1 MAVHNISVT
10 LNTSS
15 TFVGSTVTA
24 PASVVA
30 GDIIRLTVFTNHVF
44 IRFTQ
49 SGFSGNPTVQ
59 SFNSGGTSVTRDFT
73 VTATST
79 SPNFSIEIEALLS
92 FLSQGFT
99 HFGKVTGAVAVSLAG
114 SASINAG
121 TNIRAGQT
129 GLQLTYNVNTAGT
142 YYYNSTG
149 ADSHPRMTPKKNTSG
164 TTSGAGQNIIVP
176 LTPREPQSTA
186 SVPQQSLTVAYTI
199 RQNSHFGTPVPGATT
214 ATHRVFHTPSDAT
227 AISFSNVTTT
237 SITAT
242 ASGSSNSLTNF
253 GNLQVSID
261 NNTFHNSPHTFTGLT
276 AGQSYTF
283 YARRLNTVAF
293 SANTKTATQSTLG
306 NAAVAPTLSGGSP
319 EFYST
324 GVFLTVTPSGGNYAN
339 IQYQWVATGNGVT
352 NVTQF
357 AYGVEDN
364 QIGLGIRYGQGAS
377 GYEWLGST
385 WKCTARVSLASSP
398 TTYVYSNEVTIQV
411 PGKPSVNYFGNLASL
426 GVDEGSQATIGYSGG
441 NIWGGRTIYYTL
453 TPSNQFDASVVEGQ
467 MTLNA
472 SGGGTFYFTP
482 LADNTTESSHP
493 AGRLRTYATSSKDET
508 YQKLTDNTFQIN
520 DTSTGSTI
528 TAPTVNTTG
537 HTYTTV
543 SHTTRGYK
551 DAYVNIQLASGGSG
565 GTLYYAAGTA
575 SGYPGESSWKLSTSY
590 LNGTTPITVERGQSY
605 HYFARR
611 SSTQWDSEG
620 PFTVPYMD
628 SATQSDTTL
637 TFSSPTFTSGNTII
651 QDSVSSLTLTFNGAG
666 EHQQYRIL
674 KFLPSGDTA
683 THSFIISGQKYQ
695 WLYTS
700 DPLSYAASSVSV
712 VLTDTMVNGVWE
724 GLPPDAGE
732 VFTYKM
738 QTRIPRTKGGDGL
751 NNPDNNVWVDCTV
764 GGLSTFTIT
773 RASDFTVATFNGSNA
788 SSSFNEGQTI
798 TYRVTYPTGTGAPP
812 NGTTVGYKLEN
823 LGEGNVTSG
832 SNAGTFNTV
841 NGVPTF
847 TGTITLNN
855 GVGEKDITIINDNLD
870 QPNLDGTAG
879 RPFAVFTLNDNTNGS
894 PSFSTGGP
902 SVETTVILDETTS
915 SGTGDSTSGGSGN
928 YGIKIFKPGSSTIIL
943 DSNSRVTNI
952 LSSTQATF
960 NSTSGNTI
968 TKFQGFD
975 CSDSATTGIISTWD
989 GQIYAHPI
997 ITRNSGTGGITL
1009 TRYGTNQSYGGSF
1022 ASDGTL
1028 TLTLV
1033 RY

>member
-1 MAVHNISVT
+1 MAVHSISIT

-24 PASVVA
+24 PTSAVT
-30 GDIIRLTVFTNHVF
+30 GDIIRLTVFTNHFFV
-44 IRFTQ
+44 RYTQ
-49 SGFSGNPTVQ
+49 SGFSGGSISQAFVGT
-59 SFNSGGTSVTRDFT
+59 SGSVTRDFT
-73 VTATST
+73 ITATSA
-79 SPNFSIEIEALLS
+79 SPNFSIECRALQS
-92 FLSQGFT
+92 ITSSGFT
-99 HFGKVTGAVAVSLAG
+99 HFGKLTGAVAVSLAG
-114 SASINAG
+114 TASISGG
-121 TNIRAGQT
+121 TNIRAGENRT
-129 GLQLTYNVNTAGT
+129 LTYNVNTAGT

-164 TTSGAGQNIIVP
+164 TASGAGANVTVS
-176 LTPREPQSTA
+176 LTAQEPQNTA
-186 SVPQQSLTVAYTI
+186 SVPQQSLAVAYTI
-199 RQNSHFGTPVPGATT
+199 RQNGSGGTPVPGATT
-214 ATHRVFHTPSDAT
+214 ATHRVFHTPSTPT

-242 ASGSSNSLTNF
+242 ASGSSNSSTNF

-261 NNTFHNSPHTFTGLT
+261 NSTFHNSPHTFTGLT

-293 SANTKTATQSTLG
+293 SPNKTATQSTLG
-306 NAAVAPTLSGGSP
+306 NAATAPTLSGGSP
-319 EFYST
+319 SFYST

-352 NVTQF
+352 NFTQF

-364 QIGLGIRYGQGAS
+364 QIGLGIRYGQGSS

-398 TTYVYSNEVTIQV
+398 STYVYSNEVTIQV

-426 GVDEGSQATIGYSGG
+426 GVDEGSLATIGYSGG
-441 NIWGGRTIYYTL
+441 SLWANRTIYYTL
-453 TPSNQFDASVVEGQ
+453 TPSNQFDASVVQGQ
-467 MTLNA
+467 MTLNS

-493 AGRLRTYATSSKDET
+493 AGRLRTYAASSKNET

-520 DTSTGSTI
+520 DTSQGSTI
-528 TAPTVNTTG
+528 TAPVVNTTG

-543 SHTTRGYK
+543 SGTFRGYK
-551 DAYVNIQLASGGSG
+551 DAYVNIQLSSGGSG
-565 GTLYYAAGTA
+565 GTLYYNASTS
-575 SGYPGESSWKLSTSY
+575 SGYPSSGWKLSTSY
-590 LNGTTPITVERGQSY
+590 LNGSTPITVERGQSY

-620 PFTVPYMD
+620 PFTVPLMD
-628 SATQSDTTL
+628 SATQSDKTL
-637 TFSSPTFTSGNTII
+637 LFSSPTFTSGNTII
-651 QDSVSSLTLTFNGAG
+651 QDSVSSLALTFSGAG
-666 EHQQYRIL
+666 EHQQYRVL
-674 KFLPSGDTA
+674 KFLPAGDTA

-695 WLYTS
+695 WIYS
-700 DPLSYAASSVSV
+700 SNIISYGASSLSV
-712 VLTDTMVNGVWE
+712 TLTNTMTANSWE

-732 VFTYKM
+732 VFTYKI
-738 QTRIPRTKGGDGL
+738 QTRIPSTKGGDA
-751 NNPDNNVWVDCTV
+751 VWVDCTV

-773 RASDFTVATFNGSNA
+773 RASEFTLATFNGSTA

-798 TYRVTYPTGTGAPP
+798 TYKVTYPTGTGAPP

-879 RPFAVFTLNDNTNGS
+879 RPFAIFTVNDATNGS

-902 SVETTVILDETTS
+902 SVETTVILDETSS
-915 SGTGDSTSGGSGN
+915 SGQGDPTSGGSGN
-928 YGIKIFKPGSSTIIL
+928 YGIKIFKPSTSTIIL

-997 ITRNSGTGGITL
+997 ITRSSNGITL
-1009 TRYGTNQSYGGSF
+1009 TRYGTTQSYGGTF

>member
-1 MAVHNISVT
+1 MAVHNISIT

-24 PASVVA
+24 PTSAVT
-30 GDIIRLTVFTNHVF
+30 GDIIRLTVFTNHAFV
-44 IRFTQ
+44 RYTQ
-49 SGFSGNPTVQ
+49 SGFSGGSLVQ
-59 SFNSGGTSVTRDFT
+59 SFVGSSGSVTRDFT
-73 VTATST
+73 ITATSA
-79 SPNFSIEIEALLS
+79 SPNFSIECRALQTL
-92 FLSQGFT
+92 FSQSFT
-99 HFGKVTGAVAVSLAG
+99 HFGKLTGAVAVSLSG
-114 SASINAG
+114 TASISGG
-121 TNIRAGQT
+121 TNIRAGENRT
-129 GLQLTYNVNTAGT
+129 LTYNVNTAGT

-164 TTSGAGQNIIVP
+164 TASGAGANVTVS
-176 LTPREPQSTA
+176 LTAQEPQNTA
-186 SVPQQSLTVAYTI
+186 SVPQQSLAVAYTI
-199 RQNSHFGTPVPGATT
+199 RQNGSGGTPVPGATT
-214 ATHRVFHTPSDAT
+214 ATHRVFHTPSTPT

-242 ASGSSNSLTNF
+242 ASGSSNSSTNF

-261 NNTFHNSPHTFTGLT
+261 NSTFHNSPHTFTGLT

-293 SANTKTATQSTLG
+293 SPNKTATQSTLG
-306 NAAVAPTLSGGSP
+306 NAATAPTLSGGSP

-352 NVTQF
+352 NATQF

-364 QIGLGIRYGQGAS
+364 QIGLGIRYGLGAN

-426 GVDEGSQATIGYSGG
+426 GVDEGSLATIGYSGG
-441 NIWGGRTIYYTL
+441 NVWGGRTIYYTL
-453 TPSNQFDASVVEGQ
+453 TPSNQFDASVVEGS

-493 AGRLRTYATSSKDET
+493 AGRLRTYATSSKNET

-520 DTSTGSTI
+520 DTSQGSTI
-528 TAPTVNTTG
+528 TAPVVNTTG

-543 SHTTRGYK
+543 SDTFRGYK
-551 DAYVNIQLASGGSG
+551 DAYVNIQLSSGGSG
-565 GTLYYAAGTA
+565 GTLYYNASTS
-575 SGYPGESSWKLSTSY
+575 SGYPSSGWKLSTSY
-590 LNGTTPITVERGQSY
+590 LNGITPITVERGQSY

-620 PFTVPYMD
+620 PFTVPLMD
-628 SATQSDTTL
+628 SAAQSDKTL
-637 TFSSPTFTSGNTII
+637 LFSSPTFTSGNTII
-651 QDSVSSLTLTFNGAG
+651 QDSVSSLTLTFSGAG
-666 EHQQYRIL
+666 EHQQYRVL
-674 KFLPSGDTA
+674 KFLPAGDTA

-695 WLYTS
+695 WIYS
-700 DPLSYAASSVSV
+700 SNIISYGASSLSV
-712 VLTDTMVNGVWE
+712 TLTNTMTANSWE

-732 VFTYKM
+732 VFTYKI
-738 QTRIPRTKGGDGL
+738 QTRIPSTKGGDA
-751 NNPDNNVWVDCTV
+751 VWVDCTV

-773 RASDFTVATFNGSNA
+773 RASEFTLATLNGSTA

-798 TYRVTYPTGTGAPP
+798 TYKVTYPTGTGAPP
-812 NGTTVGYKLEN
+812 NGTVVGYKLEN

-902 SVETTVILDETTS
+902 SVETTVILDETSS
-915 SGTGDSTSGGSGN
+915 SGTGDPTSGGSGN
-928 YGIKIFKPGSSTIIL
+928 YGIKIFKPGTSTVIL

-960 NSTSGNTI
+960 DSTSGNTI

-997 ITRNSGTGGITL
+997 ITRSSNGITL

>member
-1 MAVHNISVT
+1 MPTTHNVSIT
-10 LNTSS
+10 LNSSS

-24 PASVVA
+24 PTSVVN
-30 GDIIRLTVFTNHVF
+30 GDIIRLTVFTNHGVVQ
-44 IRFTQ
+44 FTK
-49 SGFSGNPTVQ
+49 SGFSG
-59 SFNSGGTSVTRDFT
+59 SGTDFGFPGTASSVTKNFT
-73 VTATST
+73 VTS
-79 SPNFSIEIEALLS
+79 SSNFSIEIEARLTFFS
-92 FLSQGFT
+92 TTST
-99 HFGKVTGAVAVSLAG
+99 HFGKLTGTVAASLSG
-114 SASINAG
+114 SASISNG
-121 TNIRAGQT
+121 TNIRAGET
-129 GLQLTYNVNTAGT
+129 RTLTYNVNTAGT

-164 TTSGAGQNIIVP
+164 TASAAGANVTVQ
-176 LTPREPQSTA
+176 LTAQEPQNTA
-186 SVPQQSLTVAYTI
+186 SVPQQSLAVAYTI
-199 RQNSHFGTPVPGATT
+199 RQNGAGGTPIPGATT
-214 ATHRVFHTPSDAT
+214 ATHRVFHTPSTPT

-242 ASGSSNSLTNF
+242 ASGSSNSSTNF

-261 NNTFHNSPHTFTGLT
+261 NSTFHNSPHTFTGLT

-293 SANTKTATQSTLG
+293 SPNKTATQSTLG
-306 NAAVAPTLSGGSP
+306 NAATAPTLSGGSP

-352 NVTQF
+352 NFTQF

-364 QIGLGIRYGQGAS
+364 QIGLGIRYGQGSS

-411 PGKPSVNYFGNLASL
+411 PGKPSVSYFGNLASL
-426 GVDEGSQATIGYSGG
+426 GVDEGSLATIGYSGG

-453 TPSNQFDASVVEGQ
+453 TPSNQFDASVVEGS

-493 AGRLRTYATSSKDET
+493 AGRLRTYAASSKNET

-520 DTSTGSTI
+520 DTSQGSTI
-528 TAPTVNTTG
+528 TAPVVNTTG
-537 HTYTTV
+537 HSYTTV
-543 SHTTRGYK
+543 SHTSRGYK
-551 DAYVNIQLASGGSG
+551 DAHVNIQLASGGSG
-565 GTLYYAAGTA
+565 GTLYYNASTS
-575 SGYPGESSWKLSTSY
+575 SGYPSSAWKLSTSY
-590 LNGTTPITVERGQSY
+590 LSGFAPITVERGQSY

-620 PFTVPYMD
+620 PFTVPLMD

-651 QDSVSSLTLTFNGAG
+651 QDSVSSLTLTFTGAG
-666 EHQQYRIL
+666 EHQQYRVL
-674 KFLPSGDTA
+674 KFLSA
-683 THSFIISGQKYQ
+683 TDPAPQSFSISGQRYQ
-695 WLYTS
+695 WIHTS
-700 DPLSYAASSVSV
+700 NIISYGASSLSV
-712 VLTDTMVNGVWE
+712 ILTNTMTANNYE

-732 VFTYKM
+732 VFTYKI
-738 QTRIPRTKGGDGL
+738 QTRIPSVRGGDGT
-751 NNPDNNVWVDCTV
+751 NNPDNNVWVDCTI

-773 RASDFTVATFNGSNA
+773 RASEFTLATFNGSTA

-798 TYRVTYPTGTGAPP
+798 TYKVTYPTGTGAAP
-812 NGTTVGYKLEN
+812 NGTVVGYKLEN

-832 SNAGTFNTV
+832 SNAGTFSTV
-841 NGVPTF
+841 GGVPTF
-847 TGTITLNN
+847 TGTMTLNN

-870 QPNLDGTAG
+870 QPNLDGTGG
-879 RPFAVFTLNDNTNGS
+879 RPFAIFTLNNATNGS

-902 SVETTVILDETTS
+902 SIETTVILDETTS
-915 SGTGDSTSGGSGN
+915 SGTGDPTSGGSGN
-928 YGIKIFKPGSSTIIL
+928 YGIKIFKPQDGNQSQVVVL

-968 TKFQGFD
+968 VKFQGFD
-975 CSDSATTGIISTWD
+975 CSDSATTGIISTWS

-997 ITRNSGTGGITL
+997 ITRSSNGITL

>member
-24 PASVVA
+24 PTSAVA

-49 SGFSGNPTVQ
+49 SGFSGASTSQRYN
-59 SFNSGGTSVTRDFT
+59 FGGTSVTRDFT
-73 VTATST
+73 ITATSA
-79 SPNFSIEIEALLS
+79 SPNFSIVIQALLS
-92 FLSQGFT
+92 FGSQGFT

-114 SASINAG
+114 TASISGG
-121 TNIRAGQT
+121 TNIRAGET
-129 GLQLTYNVNTAGT
+129 RTLTYNVNTAGT
-142 YYYNSTG
+142 YYYNSSG

-164 TTSGAGQNIIVP
+164 TASGAGQNVTVP
-176 LTPREPQSTA
+176 LTAQEPQNTA

-214 ATHRVFHTPSDAT
+214 ATYRVFHTPSTPT
-227 AISFSNVTTT
+227 AISFSNVATT

-242 ASGSSNSLTNF
+242 ASGSSNSSTNF
-253 GNLQVSID
+253 GNLQVSI
-261 NNTFHNSPHTFTGLT
+261 NNSTFHNSPHTFTGLT

-293 SANTKTATQSTLG
+293 SPNKTATQSTLS
-306 NAAVAPTLSGGSP
+306 NAATAPTLSAGSP
-319 EFYST
+319 SFSST
-324 GVFLTVTPSGGNYAN
+324 GVFLTVTPSGGNYDTSS

-352 NVTQF
+352 NATQF
-357 AYGVEDN
+357 AYGAEDN
-364 QIGLGIRYGQGAS
+364 QIGLGIRYGLGAS

-398 TTYVYSNEVTIQV
+398 TAYVYSNEVTIQV

-426 GVDEGSQATIGYSGG
+426 GVDEGSTATIGYSGG

-472 SGGGTFYFTP
+472 SGGGTFYFSP

-493 AGRLRTYATSSKDET
+493 VGRLRTYATSSKNET

-528 TAPTVNTTG
+528 TAPDVNTTG

-543 SHTTRGYK
+543 SDTFRGYK
-551 DAYVNIQLASGGSG
+551 DAYVNIQLASAGSG
-565 GTLYYAAGTA
+565 GTLYYNASTS
-575 SGYPGESSWKLSTSY
+575 SGYPSSGWKLSTSY
-590 LNGTTPITVERGQSY
+590 LNGITPITVERGQSY

-620 PFTVPYMD
+620 PFTVPLMD
-628 SATQSDTTL
+628 SAAQSDKTL
-637 TFSSPTFTSGNTII
+637 LFSSPTFTSGNTII
-651 QDSVSSLTLTFNGAG
+651 QDSVSSLTLTFSGAG
-666 EHQQYRIL
+666 EHQQYRVL
-674 KFLPSGDTA
+674 KFLSA
-683 THSFIISGQKYQ
+683 TDPAGQSFSISGQRYQ
-695 WLYTS
+695 WIYTS
-700 DPLSYAASSVSV
+700 NTISYGASSLSV

-732 VFTYKM
+732 VFTYKI
-738 QTRIPRTKGGDGL
+738 QTRIPSTKGGDA
-751 NNPDNNVWVDCTV
+751 VWVDCTV

-773 RASDFTVATFNGSNA
+773 RASEFTLATFNGSTA

-798 TYRVTYPTGTGAPP
+798 TYKVTYPTGTGAPP
-812 NGTTVGYKLEN
+812 NGTVVGYKLEN
-823 LGEGNVTSG
+823 LGEGNVRSD
-832 SNAGTFNTV
+832 SNPGTFSTV

-847 TGTITLNN
+847 TGTMTLNN
-855 GVGEKDITIINDNLD
+855 GVSEKDITIINDNFD

-879 RPFAVFTLNDNTNGS
+879 RPFAVFTLNDATNGS

-902 SVETTVILDETTS
+902 SVETTVILDETSS
-915 SGTGDSTSGGSGN
+915 SGTGDPTSGGSGN
-928 YGIKIFKPGSSTIIL
+928 YGIKIFKPGTSTIIL

-960 NSTSGNTI
+960 SGSTNTI
-968 TKFQGFD
+968 IKFQGFD
-975 CSDSATTGIISTWD
+975 CSNSAVTGIISTWD

-1009 TRYGTNQSYGGSF
+1009 TRYGHGTNQSYGGSF